1 MFDIRQKGCKR
12 TAMAKISNPFDQ
24 PKGVQPVRQFYKVD
38 ESKMLWSSR
47 LGIDI
52 EATGIKVCYNLQGIY
67 KIFQKKKKNK

>member
-38 ESKMLWSSR
+38 ESKMLWSTR

-52 EATGIKVCYNLQGIY
+52 EATGKRAIIFKEFIKYFK
-67 KIFQKKKKNK
+67 KINK